1 MSTLLSIVVPCYQA
15 AGYMRR
21 SLDSLLPGGIAPDGV
36 EILVVDDGSRDETG
50 AIADSYAS
58 RFPGVVRA
66 LHQENRGHGGAI
78 NTGLAEARGQ
88 YVKIVDADD
97 WLDVDAYR
105 SLLATLADLG
115 GEEAGVDLVVTNFVY
130 EKVDRRR
137 PVAVRYGDVLPE
149 GRVFGWHDVG
159 RFGKRQYMLMHSLVY
174 RTGLLRETGL
184 TLPEHTFYVDNLYAY
199 LPLRQVRSMYYLDV
213 DLYRY
218 FIGRPGQSVNEA
230 VMLAR
235 VDQQLA
241 VNRAMLPALDAA
253 RHDRDTPKALRRYLL
268 HYFEIVSCVSSILL
282 IRAGTEAALAK
293 KDAFWRELREEDEWL
308 YRRLRRSVLGQL
320 TNLPGKPGRRISVLA
335 YKAAQWAVG
344 FN

>member
-21 SLDSLLPGGIAPDGV
+21 SLDSLLPGGRAPRGV

-50 AIADSYAS
+50 EIADAYAA

-66 LHQENRGHGGAI
+66 LHQENKGHGGAI
-78 NTGLAEARGQ
+78 NTGLAAARGR

-97 WLDVDAYR
+97 WLDVDAYL
-105 SLLATLADLG
+105 SLLTALADLDSDVC
-115 GEEAGVDLVVTNFVY
+115 EVDLVVTNFVY

-149 GRVFGWHDVG
+149 GRVFGWDEVG
-159 RFGKRQYMLMHSLVY
+159 RFRKRQYMLMHSLVY
-174 RTGLLRETGL
+174 RRELLLQTGLV
-184 TLPEHTFYVDNLYAY
+184 LPEHTFYVDNLYAY
-199 LPLRQVRSMYYLDV
+199 LPLRSVRSMYYLDV

-218 FIGRPGQSVNEA
+218 YIGRPGQSVNEA

-253 RHDRDTPKALRRYLL
+253 RKDPHAPKAMRRYLL
-268 HYFEIVSCVSSILL
+268 HYFEIVSAVSSILL
-282 IRAGTEAALAK
+282 IRAGSEAALAK
-293 KDAFWRELREEDEWL
+293 KEAFWRELREEDEWL
-308 YRRLRRSVLGQL
+308 YRRLRRSVIGQI
-320 TNLPGKPGRRISVLA
+320 TNLPGRPGRRVSVLA